1 MMIASIAKF
10 TEKSE
15 KYLINLEWDLL
26 WVASVK
32 WGAEVG
38 FEI

>member
-1 MMIASIAKF
+1 MIASIAKF

-15 KYLINLEWDLL
+15 KYLINPEREMP

-32 WGAEVG
+32 
-38 FEI
+38 

>member
-1 MMIASIAKF
+1 MIASIAKF

-15 KYLINLEWDLL
+15 KYLINPEWDML

-32 WGAEVG
+32 WGAEMV